1 MILALGVADQLGAI
15 EVHLAQMTRGV
26 ARGLVV
32 EMWRPGMTALVARR
46 DRDGPHAVTELDD
59 RDEAVATGSVPALG
73 PGVGAR
79 AERGERAPAGGRKR
93 HRNAR
98 ARIVERLDDVPGQA
112 LEAVDLPPRRL
123 PGSEIGRE
131 LIDGLG
137 QRLQHL
143 PGDGALRATLAV
155 EGVSPEDGERRGD
168 RRRRP

>member
-1 MILALGVADQLGAI
+1 MVLALGVADQLGAI

-32 EMWRPGMTALVARR
+32 EMRRPGMTALAARR

-79 AERGERAPAGGRKR
+79 AEGGERTPAGGGKR
-93 HRNAR
+93 HRHAR
-98 ARIVERLDDVPGQA
+98 ARVVERLDDVPGQA
-112 LEAVDLPPRRL
+112 LEAVDLTPLCL
-123 PGSEIGRE
+123 PGPEIGRE
-131 LIDGLG
+131 LVDRLG

-143 PGDGALRATLAV
+143 PGGGALRAALA
-155 EGVSPEDGERRGD
+155 
-168 RRRRP
+168 